1 MLGRKKSFPKPQLVH
16 FAELCSKNEA
26 LCLMWRA
33 EVGTSAE
40 GFKVNPGPWPAP
52 APASPGSLQFPP
64 AAIPGC
70 CQAPSWPPSG
80 HLAPIPGRRRRRPRS
95 ICTNSRST
103 AQRPLCHNCVYGL
116 HRFLV
121 DEMEFNVI
129 GVCCWDRWILL
140 RWLGFRRVL
149 EVYF

>member
-16 FAELCSKNEA
+16 FAELCSKNEV

-103 AQRPLCHNCVYGL
+103 AQRPLCYLRYFPTQHFPAALGTIACKPLKCVQG
-116 HRFLV
+116 
-121 DEMEFNVI
+121 NV
-129 GVCCWDRWILL
+129 RMQK
-140 RWLGFRRVL
+140 
-149 EVYF
+149 

>member
-103 AQRPLCHNCVYGL
+103 AQRPLCYELSVFKLVQLKIHGSDS
-116 HRFLV
+116 FL
-121 DEMEFNVI
+121 EFELPGI
-129 GVCCWDRWILL
+129 SLSLIHI
-140 RWLGFRRVL
+140 
-149 EVYF
+149 

>member
-1 MLGRKKSFPKPQLVH
+1 MLGRKKSFPKPQLVL

-103 AQRPLCHNCVYGL
+103 AQRPLCYYTKSAMCVCVCAEK
-116 HRFLV
+116 HC
-121 DEMEFNVI
+121 FNVFLCLPV
-129 GVCCWDRWILL
+129 GPRTNFPCNSNDT
-140 RWLGFRRVL
+140 
-149 EVYF
+149 

>member
-103 AQRPLCHNCVYGL
+103 AQRPLCYAFSGIWQV
-116 HRFLV
+116 
-121 DEMEFNVI
+121 
-129 GVCCWDRWILL
+129 LL
-140 RWLGFRRVL
+140 PSTSEVRTWSLARPHARITLRVTINN
-149 EVYF
+149 YP

>member
-16 FAELCSKNEA
+16 FAELCSKNVA

-64 AAIPGC
+64 AALPGC
-70 CQAPSWPPSG
+70 CQAPSDRL
-80 HLAPIPGRRRRRPRS
+80 LA
-95 ICTNSRST
+95 T
-103 AQRPLCHNCVYGL
+103 PLLAGAATGL
-116 HRFLV
+116 ALYEQTPDQPHGDSF
-121 DEMEFNVI
+121 
-129 GVCCWDRWILL
+129 
-140 RWLGFRRVL
+140 
-149 EVYF
+149 Y

>member
-103 AQRPLCHNCVYGL
+103 AQRPLCSL
-116 HRFLV
+116 KSAQ
-121 DEMEFNVI
+121 NVSKRHLFSNPWAHKNQEKYEK
-129 GVCCWDRWILL
+129 VTS
-140 RWLGFRRVL
+140 RRTL
-149 EVYF
+149 EK